1 MNEREDQMLQEDE
14 RGRFGQSVGWPK
26 PTDSEYV
33 GLVCSMTRFTG
44 YQIDAHSHCSLSISL
59 GYD

>member
-1 MNEREDQMLQEDE
+1 MLQEDE